1 MTRLHVPD
9 KDEVKLFSPK
19 EIAKKLGVAYPVVL
33 KYMNEGRLK
42 YYKLSEKKRKISHK
56 HLKAFLKECEK

>member
-1 MTRLHVPD
+1 MTRLHVPE
-9 KDEVKLFSPK
+9 EVQLFSPK

-33 KYMNEGRLK
+33 QYMKEGRMK
-42 YYKLSEKKRKISHK
+42 YYELSEKKRKISNK